1 MIDVRNFYNTLID
14 NGVEFFS
21 GVPDS
26 LLKDICSYITDNTP
40 SNKNFITA
48 NEGAAIALAAGYN
61 IATGKVPLVYMQNS
75 GLGNA
80 INPILSLAD
89 KEVYGIPMLIMI
101 GWRGEPGIKDEPQH
115 IKQGRVQNALLDAME
130 IPYYILDST
139 STDYAN
145 LIEEL
150 CKLTV
155 KRQSPAAIIIKKNT
169 FNDYCLKKEINSK
182 FEMSRETAIE
192 IILSKLP
199 VDSIIVSTTGKLSR
213 EVFEYRVRNL
223 QNNNRDFLTVGSMGH
238 CSQIALGI
246 ALNTN
251 QMVFCLDG
259 DGSLIMHMGSI
270 GIVGK
275 NGPNNFYHILLNNG
289 SHESVGGQPTIGY
302 EIDFPKIALSCG
314 YNKAISVSSKNNL
327 EVEIDKVLR
336 YVGPVFLE
344 IKVNKSSRDNL
355 GRPSSTP
362 IENKKALIDFIKTR

>member
-1 MIDVRNFYNTLID
+1 MIDVRNFYNALID
-14 NGVEFFS
+14 NGVEFFA

-26 LLKDICSYITDNTP
+26 LLKDICSYITDETP

-80 INPILSLAD
+80 VNPILSLAD
-89 KEVYGIPMLIMI
+89 KEVYGIPMLLMI

-130 IPYYILDST
+130 IPYYVLDSD

-145 LIEEL
+145 LIEEV

-155 KRQSPAAIIIKKNT
+155 KRQAPAAIIIKKNT
-169 FNDYCLKKEINSK
+169 FNDYCLKKEINPK

-192 IILSKLP
+192 TLLSKLP
-199 VDSIIVSTTGKLSR
+199 VDSIIVSTTGKSSR

-251 QMVFCLDG
+251 QKVFCLDV
-259 DGSLIMHMGSI
+259 DCSFIMHMGSM

-275 NGPNNFYHILLNNG
+275 NAPNNFYHILLNNG
-289 SHESVGGQPTIGY
+289 SHESVGGQPTVGY
-302 EIDFPKIALSCG
+302 DIDFPGIALSCG
-314 YNKAISVSSKNNL
+314 YNKAISVSSKSEF
-327 EVEIDKVLR
+327 EVEIDNVLR
-336 YVGPVFLE
+336 YDGPVLLE
-344 IKVNKSSRDNL
+344 IKVNKSSRNNL